1 MQVKMLVD
9 SKESFQLFE
18 LCTNLFDGRIAKKV

>member
-9 SKESFQLFE
+9 SKESFRLFE